1 MAHGEEP
8 GERVVEAKDGEVAG
22 VRERGEEVD
31 GAVGGEGAEV
41 REGAVEVLRV
51 THARARPVVVGD
63 DEHELVALAQDDVD
77 GVGASHASANRVRHS
92 RGGKQRPHDE
102 RERASVELSD
112 TGDA

>member
-1 MAHGEEP
+1 M
-8 GERVVEAKDGEVAG
+8 
-22 VRERGEEVD
+22 
-31 GAVGGEGAEV
+31 
-41 REGAVEVLRV
+41 

-77 GVGASHASANRVRHS
+77 GVGASHATRTACVTAAEESSGRTM
-92 RGGKQRPHDE
+92 K